1 MKNWEEFSGSA
12 KIVVAVHSE
21 EDLLKIK
28 DKAKQQNLPYYLVRD
43 AGRTQIASGT
53 MTVVAV
59 GPGRKSDVDEVTG
72 HLELLWKKILNL
84 FLLKMD

>member
-72 HLELLWKKILNL
+72 HLELL
-84 FLLKMD
+84 